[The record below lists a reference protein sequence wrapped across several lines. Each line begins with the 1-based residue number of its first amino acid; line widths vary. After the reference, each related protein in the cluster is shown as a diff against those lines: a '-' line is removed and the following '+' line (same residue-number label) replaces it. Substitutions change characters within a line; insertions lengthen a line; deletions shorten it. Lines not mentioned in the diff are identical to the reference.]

1 MNKTEIVEELFDRF
15 DGDDTWVDFIKR
27 NKNKPAEIVWGNL
40 LEQIEIVDNG
50 KIDSL
55 DYIFDNYEELHSE
68 YRNR

>member
-1 MNKTEIVEELFDRF
+1 MNKTEIVSELFERF

-27 NKNKPAEIVWGNL
+27 NRNKSAEIVWGNL